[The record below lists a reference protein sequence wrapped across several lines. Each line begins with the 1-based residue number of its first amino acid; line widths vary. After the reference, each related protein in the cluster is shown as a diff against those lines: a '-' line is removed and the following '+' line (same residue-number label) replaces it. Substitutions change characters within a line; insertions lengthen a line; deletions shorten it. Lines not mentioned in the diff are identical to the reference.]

1 MFKKL
6 IALFSIFL
14 PLILGGCETYQS
26 GDLPPTTRLQAI
38 KTGHTR
44 EQVLRILGTPAFEEQ
59 DFIMY
64 AKIRKKTRAFLSPKE
79 FERDIYVFYFDEND
93 ILKEQKH
100 LTLTE
105 AKTTAFDDEATPT
118 LHRELSVTEQLIQNF
133 GRYDAGGRDST
144 TR

>member
-6 IALFSIFL
+6 IMLLFIFS
-14 PLILGGCETYQS
+14 PLMLGGCETYQS
-26 GDLPPTTRLQAI
+26 GDLPASARLQSI
-38 KTGHTR
+38 KTGHTK

-64 AKIRKKTRAFLSPKE
+64 AKIRKNTRAFLAPKE
-79 FERDIYVFYFDEND
+79 FERDVYVFYFDDND
-93 ILKEQKH
+93 ILKKQKH

-105 AKTTAFDDEATPT
+105 AKTIAFDTDTTPT
-118 LHRELSVTEQLIQNF
+118 QHKELSVTEQLIQNF